1 MKKYLF
7 FLATLIAIGSTKTS
21 AQVKIGDNPTTVNPA
36 SLLEL
41 ESGNK
46 GLLLPRLAD
55 TTSISNPPQGMLMF
69 DNTDT
74 SLYFRRNRGGW
85 QRLSLG
91 WDNYWKYALMEGSN
105 KPVRIYSEVPVRI
118 NSPAGA
124 FLDFAPLQTTG
135 MFGNTLA
142 DFGDGVYDNIAGV
155 SLVGNWPGIYFN
167 SYFDNTIRSMATG
180 NAGNITMDESNNLGG
195 AFLFKISGYSAT
207 ANTVMSNSAAQMIL
221 NNDGKLSL
229 NTGIVPSRAWFEQH
243 GAVNN
248 ACAIFGGEGSGVSIQ
263 EHFPSIG
270 FNSYY
275 DGSGGYKSIGAGYG
289 GEIGVDQNNGDF
301 YVTTMNDKLTA
312 NDQPFV
318 NGFKRVFNINSGGNV
333 GINTVTPASQIEVA
347 QVSNTISPSNGLTFT
362 SSDGTNT
369 GGYNLSTYVGK
380 LNADLWEGYS
390 YLIFQAGHP
399 NGLYNAV
406 ANIDAAGYYY
416 QTSDQRF
423 KKDIAALNQK
433 DMLQNLLSL
442 KPSNYHFID
451 QQGNMPKNY
460 GFIAQD
466 VEAIFPEFV
475 NTINDKKMLSYSSF
489 IPVIVSAMQEQ
500 QQEIETLKNQHQRSS
515 PSVENENSDLQKQV
529 SRLTEVVKQ
538 LQQKIAVLE
547 KQAK

>member
-105 KPVRIYSEVPVRI
+105 KPVRIYSEIPVRI

-142 DFGDGVYDNIAGV
+142 AFGDGVYDNIAGV
-155 SLVGNWPGIYFN
+155 SLVGNWPGVFFN
-167 SYFDNTIRSMATG
+167 SYYNGGNRNMSPGYSGNISFDP
-180 NAGNITMDESNNLGG
+180 NAGYYWFSFNDNAAS
-195 AFLFKISGYSAT
+195 
-207 ANTVMSNSAAQMIL
+207 ANTKVNQTTKMYLSK
-221 NNDGKLSL
+221 DGKLGL
-229 NTGIVPSRAWFEQH
+229 NTSIPTRAWFEQH

-270 FNSYY
+270 FNSYF
-275 DGSGGYKSIGAGYG
+275 DGGSGYKSIGAGYG
-289 GEIGVDQNNGDF
+289 GEIGIDQNSGDF
-301 YVTTMNDKLTA
+301 YVTTMRGKPTQA
-312 NDQPFV
+312 DQSFSAGFV
-318 NGFKRVFNINSGGNV
+318 RTFNINNYGYV
-333 GINTVTPASQIEVA
+333 GINTDAPESQIEIDQPDQSINPA
-347 QVSNTISPSNGLTFT
+347 NGLTFT
-362 SSDGTNT
+362 SH
-369 GGYNLSTYVGK
+369 YNDQTTKFNISAYSGWLNGDIFGPVAYLVFESESAGVFST
-380 LNADLWEGYS
+380 
-390 YLIFQAGHP
+390 
-399 NGLYNAV
+399 V
-406 ANIDAAGYYY
+406 ANIDG
-416 QTSDQRF
+416 SDGSYHQMSDARF
-423 KKDIAALNQK
+423 KKDIALLDQSS
-433 DMLQNLLSL
+433 MLQKLLLL
-442 KPSNYHFID
+442 KPSNYHFLD
-451 QQGNMPKNY
+451 EKSTAPKSY
-460 GFIAQD
+460 GFLAQD
-466 VEAIFPEFV
+466 VEKIFPEFV
-475 NTINDKKMLSYSSF
+475 NTIMDKKMLAYSSF
-489 IPVIVSAMQEQ
+489 IPVIVAAMQEQ
-500 QQEIETLKNQHQRSS
+500 QQEIENLKSQNRNAS
-515 PSVENENSDLQKQV
+515 PAVQSENSDLRKQV
-529 SRLTEVVKQ
+529 SNLTEIVKQ
-538 LQQKIAVLE
+538 LQQQVNALQ
-547 KQAK
+547 KQVK